1 MSKETKRSIIYI
13 TAGIIAALSLI
24 TGFCCVMCV
33 VHGNLRALIPGA
45 VCLVLLSVCGELMDA
60 MDRR

>member
-13 TAGIIAALSLI
+13 TAGIIAALS
-24 TGFCCVMCV
+24 
-33 VHGNLRALIPGA
+33 LIPGA